1 MIASTP
7 LYKQG
12 KRIYD
17 YIYSTYLKPSDA
29 ILEHPKF
36 NSNKDTVVYMAWHPH
51 QDILAIVDKH
61 DDVYIYEKHDTVW
74 TCQVLRDIQMKDVTA
89 LEWKHRSAGTLA
101 VGCKQGVCVWTIPR
115 VATDQEPQFHP
126 SASMVYLSYQGHDHV
141 SSLAWDPTPG
151 SHLLAVGSAV
161 SNALVIYDMLLKRT
175 HVLKRYG
182 HGCIMLR
189 WSPNGEWLFEGG
201 SIGTSRM
208 WDTKHWESKVISN
221 PPGLWVQAACWAPD
235 NRSLV
240 FSMYGKSDLHVLFM
254 SGKQIHSVVDHPLAS
269 LPVTTVT
276 TESREQI
283 KAGGVIRD
291 ISLDGSRLAIAFEN
305 TPLIALYSLK
315 QDSPLNLNTEP
326 ILFPM

>member
-1 MIASTP
+1 MNRKVSKPPQTFLLNCARFPMIAATP

-126 SASMVYLSYQGHDHV
+126 SASMVYF
-141 SSLAWDPTPG
+141 
-151 SHLLAVGSAV
+151 HLLAVGSAV

-269 LPVTTVT
+269 LP
-276 TESREQI
+276 RADQ
-283 KAGGVIRD
+283 AGGVIRD